1 MAFGVEPM
9 APHHPAQNV
18 DNNRARGYGDSKMK
32 SKVTARGRRGMRW
45 ENYERDMETCGTCPE
60 LETCPTAGA
69 IVMNN
74 PSAMDNLKAQDE

>member
-1 MAFGVEPM
+1 
-9 APHHPAQNV
+9 
-18 DNNRARGYGDSKMK
+18 
-32 SKVTARGRRGMRW
+32 MRW

-74 PSAMDNLKAQDE
+74 PSAMDNLKAQGE